1 MPLTPNAIYK
11 DLKNKDLNKPFA
23 IELLLNLIDNAE
35 NVETR
40 IESIK
45 TLNKMKIDDE
55 RTFKFLEHLLI
66 SDQNEDV
73 RNLTILVLKNR
84 YLDKAFDPMVWA
96 LEHEQS
102 LKCLISII
110 STLGEINTDKA
121 KSYLIKKLRKLYK
134 KESNSI
140 LTHRFEKDTVENI
153 LNRELGD
160 LLINFYIISFLKKT
174 FGYFKFKKN
183 EFGHIAELD
192 LSNVERYSSGL
203 NKLEN
208 FLESILSLK
217 DLKKCDLR
225 FNHLTKIPEILN
237 GSIEFL
243 DLSYNKLVILPDLH
257 NFKTLKNLNL
267 KSNRL
272 RNLPESIGSLTSL
285 KYLNLRNNM
294 ISFLPES
301 INFLSS
307 LELLDLHGNKLNSI
321 SVNLS
326 KSIKELE
333 LGWNNFDAIPIG
345 LKRLRSLERLGFG
358 GNKLINLPDWIGMY
372 HSLKHLDLYDNKL
385 INIPESLGSLE
396 SLERLNLRNNQLS
409 NLPSSLSN
417 LKSLKILNLSWN
429 NFKFL
434 PEWIGSFS
442 SLEELNLWG
451 NLLEIVPESIASLS
465 SLKILDLNF
474 NKIRKLPPFLKE
486 LEQENRLI
494 IKI

>member
-11 DLKNKDLNKPFA
+11 DLENKDLDKPFA

-40 IESIK
+40 IESIE
-45 TLNKMKIDDE
+45 TLNMIKVDDD

-73 RNLTILVLKNR
+73 RYLTILVLKNQ
-84 YLDKAFDPMVWA
+84 YLDRAFDPMVWA

-110 STLGEINTDKA
+110 LTLAKINTDKA

-134 KESNSI
+134 KQFNSI
-140 LTHRFEKDTVENI
+140 LTNLFEKDIVENI
-153 LNRELGD
+153 SNMELGD
-160 LLINFYIISFLKKT
+160 ILVNFYIISFLKKT
-174 FGYFKFKKN
+174 FGYFKFKVN
-183 EFGHIAELD
+183 EFGYVVELD
-192 LSNVERYSSGL
+192 LSNVERYSSSL

-208 FLESILSLK
+208 FLEPILSLK

-225 FNHLTKIPEILN
+225 FNHLTKIPEIIN

-243 DLSYNKLVILPDLH
+243 DLSYNKLVNLPDLH
-257 NFKTLKNLNL
+257 HFKTLRSLNL

-294 ISFLPES
+294 ISNLPKS
-301 INFLSS
+301 INSLSS
-307 LELLDLHGNKLNSI
+307 LQVLDLHGNKLKSI

-326 KSIKELE
+326 KSIIELE
-333 LGWNNFDAIPIG
+333 IGWNNFDTIPIG
-345 LKRLRSLERLGFG
+345 LKFLSFLERLGFG

-372 HSLKHLDLYDNKL
+372 HSLRQLDLYDNKL
-385 INIPESLGSLE
+385 MKIPESLGSLK
-396 SLERLNLRNNQLS
+396 SLEELNLRNNQL
-409 NLPSSLSN
+409 NHLPSSLSN

-429 NFKFL
+429 SFTIL
-434 PEWIGSFS
+434 PEWIGSLS

-451 NLLEIVPESIASLS
+451 NLLEIVPESIASLT

-474 NKIRKLPPFLKE
+474 NKIRELPPFLKT
-486 LEQENRLI
+486 LEQEKGLI

>member
-11 DLKNKDLNKPFA
+11 DLENKDLDKPFA
-23 IELLLNLIDNAE
+23 IELLLNLLDNSE

-45 TLNKMKIDDE
+45 ILNKIKVDDD

-73 RNLTILVLKNR
+73 RYLTILVLKNQ

-102 LKCLISII
+102 LRCLISII
-110 STLGEINTDKA
+110 LTLSEINTNQA
-121 KSYLIKKLRKLYK
+121 KSYIIKKLKKFYK
-134 KESNSI
+134 KDSNSI
-140 LTHRFEKDTVENI
+140 LSHLFEKDTLENI
-153 LNRELGD
+153 SNKELGD
-160 LLINFYIISFLKKT
+160 FLINFYILSFLKKT
-174 FGYFKFKKN
+174 FGYFKFKIN
-183 EFGHIAELD
+183 EFGHITELD
-192 LSNVERYSSGL
+192 LSNVERYSSDL

-208 FLESILSLK
+208 FLEPILSLK

-225 FNHLTKIPEILN
+225 FNHLTKMPEILN

-243 DLSYNKLVILPDLH
+243 DLSYNRLAYLPNLY
-257 NFKTLKNLNL
+257 NFKTLKSLNL

-272 RNLPESIGSLTSL
+272 RNLPKSIGSLISL
-285 KYLNLRNNM
+285 KDLNIRNNM
-294 ISFLPES
+294 ISFLPKS

-307 LELLDLHGNKLNSI
+307 LQVLDLHGNKLNSI
-321 SVNLS
+321 SINLS
-326 KSIKELE
+326 NSIKELE
-333 LGWNNFDAIPIG
+333 IGWNNFDTIPIG
-345 LKRLRSLERLGFG
+345 LKNLASLEKLGFG
-358 GNKLINLPDWIGMY
+358 GNKLTNLPDWIGRY
-372 HSLKHLDLYDNKL
+372 DLLRQLDLYDNKL
-385 INIPESLGSLE
+385 MKIPESMGSLK
-396 SLERLNLRNNQLS
+396 SLEKLNLRNNKLS

-429 NFKFL
+429 NFTIL
-434 PEWIGSFS
+434 PEWIGTLS

-451 NLLEIVPESIASLS
+451 NLLEIIPESIASLS

-474 NKIRKLPPFLKE
+474 NKIRELPPYLKE
-486 LEQENRLI
+486 LEQEKGLI